1 MTNLDV
7 TNGARGLVTSIF
19 LSPQCKLPWRG
30 SENRHAISIPVTAVY
45 SFTDYRS
52 LKAKPFHVSSP
63 ISCLPQ
69 HPRVAHAVR
78 GRSNYV
84 VQPIILQNSTRAGEA
99 DITEATP
106 PVTGIFWCAPEYRDR
121 CGSRLD
127 ALSSGTSSSL
137 RVGGPA
143 ITVALQRG
151 VLSDQLRWTAK
162 KPAQ

>member
-1 MTNLDV
+1 MRRE
-7 TNGARGLVTSIF
+7 AS
-19 LSPQCKLPWRG
+19 SPASFPTPNTQPSMQIALERKR
-30 SENRHAISIPVTAVY
+30 NRHTISIPVTAVY

-52 LKAKPFHVSSP
+52 LEAKPFHVSSP

-84 VQPIILQNSTRAGEA
+84 VQPIVLQNSTRAGEA

-121 CGSRLD
+121 CGSRHD

-143 ITVALQRG
+143 TTVTLQRG